1 MGKIERD
8 PITGQYTTGHQWDGI
23 RELRTPVPMWWML
36 VWIASI
42 AFAVVYVVLLPSV
55 PLGDRTTAG
64 TTGFTA
70 RLALEEQLEAVR
82 AQRAAEGQQLADLEL
97 AEIAADPEL
106 SVLAFNGGRSAFGV
120 NCIQCHGVGGGGQI
134 GQFPSLIDDD
144 WLWGGTLDDIWYSIA
159 HGIRNETL
167 DARFSVMPAYGD
179 FYEEAEIGQVADYV
193 LALNP
198 SAPNHGTRDE
208 LPGAEIYQLECAAC
222 HGETGA
228 GDTLLGAPNLSDAVW
243 LYGGEREQL
252 IAQITNPQ
260 MGVMPAFGERL
271 DEATVKMLTIYVH
284 ALGGGQSPVNET
296 SALTVPA
303 SVETATE

>member
-36 VWIASI
+36 VWTASI
-42 AFAVVYVVLLPSV
+42 AFSLVYVVLLPSV
-55 PLGDRTTAG
+55 PLGDRTTSG
-64 TTGFTA
+64 TTGYTA
-70 RLALEEQLEAVR
+70 RLALEGQLAEVR
-82 AQRAAEGQQLADLEL
+82 AEREAEGAQLAELEL
-97 AEIAADPEL
+97 TEIAADPEL

-120 NCIQCHGVGGGGQI
+120 NCIQCHGAGGGGQI

-144 WLWGGTLDDIWYSIA
+144 WLWGGTLDDIWFSIT

-167 DARFSVMPAYGD
+167 DARFSLMPAYGE
-179 FYEEAEIGQVADYV
+179 FYEEAEIADVADYV

-198 SAPNHGTRDE
+198 ASSNHGTREE
-208 LPGAEIYQLECAAC
+208 LPGAEMFALECSAC
-222 HGETGA
+222 HGVDGG
-228 GDTLLGAPNLSDAVW
+228 GDAIFGAPNLSDAVW

-252 IAQITNPQ
+252 IAQISHPQ

-271 DEATVKMLTIYVH
+271 DEATIKMLTIYVH

-296 SALTVPA
+296 SALATPA
-303 SVETATE
+303 SVESATE